1 MLGAI
6 ILYIIVFI
14 LAKIFP
20 YEEEHSSRR
29 RHARG
34 DEEAFFFTDA
44 SDFHF

>member
-6 ILYIIVFI
+6 ILYIIVCI

-20 YEEEHSSRR
+20 YEEEHSPRR
-29 RHARG
+29 RARK